1 MVAGLGP
8 VDAARVLVE
17 ALTRFALVRETV
29 LARLDVDQARAAR
42 LIVRDLEAA
51 IVSLDASRAEA
62 GEPMME
68 ALHRLGELAV
78 TGHALLGCD
87 ANLVEAAAN
96 RLPGRP
102 SSRRSDPAI
111 RRPSQPR
118 VSVAKV
124 ELTRR
129 PGRPKV

>member
-1 MVAGLGP
+1 M
-8 VDAARVLVE
+8 DAARVLVE
-17 ALTRFALVRETV
+17 ELTRFALVREKI
-29 LARLDVDQARAAR
+29 LSQLDVERARAAR
-42 LIVRDLEAA
+42 GLVRELEVA
-51 IVSLDASRAEA
+51 IVALGASRADA
-62 GEPMME
+62 GEPMIE
-68 ALHRLGELAV
+68 ALQRLGELAV
-78 TGHALLGCD
+78 RGHAILGRD

-96 RLPGRP
+96 RQSLRP

-129 PGRPKV
+129 PGRPKP